1 MDIVKI
7 FFWMLAIP
15 AVIAILIALYT
26 IINMVFISDITEF
39 KLKFSPEKSSL
50 KKGVVIA
57 EISNN
62 EKPRSVTEVTTGYL
76 PAAQTMLLHEDK
88 SITKGERVF
97 DADPAQEVLVIMD
110 QMPGRSLVFKHNE
123 VFVFDDFKLGSLVGR
138 YSNPE
143 LGIIRHVTPVNEQY
157 ILVEGDP
164 ATSQH
169 SDPKLWQLNKNTFT
183 KNTVSEDVYYSF
195 VRPPMVFKPGGFNGT
210 VVVYYTGSI
219 NYAFGGDSSRP
230 EWSVLRIYTED
241 YPDGIDIAKFG
252 FKAGTI
258 IDVQWKD
265 EALIVTGDPSL
276 PGMAQQPARAVRVWE
291 VKF

>member
-7 FFWMLAIP
+7 ILWLLAIP
-15 AVIAILIALYT
+15 FVIVILLASYT
-26 IINMVFISDITEF
+26 IINMVFISNITEF
-39 KLKFSPEKSSL
+39 KLKFSPAKYSL

-62 EKPRSVTEVTTGYL
+62 EEPRSVTEVTTGDL
-76 PAAQTMLLHEDK
+76 PAARQMLLHEDK
-88 SITKGERVF
+88 SITEGVRVY

-110 QMPGRSLVFKHNE
+110 QMPGKSLVFKHNE
-123 VFVFDDFKLGSLVGR
+123 VFVFDEFKLGSLVGK

-143 LGIIRHVTPVNEQY
+143 LEIIRHVAPINEQY

-164 ATSQH
+164 ATSQY
-169 SDPKLWQLNKNTFT
+169 SDSKLWQLNKNTFT
-183 KNTVSEDVYYSF
+183 KNIVSEDVYYSF
-195 VRPPMVFKPGGFNGT
+195 VRPPMVFKPNGFNGT
-210 VVVYYTGSI
+210 VVVYYTGSVD
-219 NYAFGGDSSRP
+219 YAFGGDSSRP

-258 IDVQWKD
+258 IDVQWND

-276 PGMAQQPARAVRVWE
+276 PGMARQPARAVRVWE